1 MSKVKRT
8 LKHQIIQ
15 EFINCP
21 HKTPYKIALDVGGK
35 TSWVNQV
42 IEEYKLERNLKLPL
56 YIVKSIDL
64 LNTYY
69 LFTDTE
75 EKIFSVSGLEI
86 GDITNFTEYEL
97 FFLKN
102 EKGFY

>member
-1 MSKVKRT
+1 LKIT
-8 LKHQIIQ
+8 LKQQILQEYVSNPHQ
-15 EFINCP
+15 
-21 HKTPYKIALDVGGK
+21 TPYEISLKIGG
-35 TSWVNQV
+35 TLYYVNEV
-42 IEEYKLERNLKLPL
+42 IDTYKLERNLKLPL
-56 YIVKSIDL
+56 YIVKSKDL
-64 LNTYY
+64 KNTYY

-75 EKIFSVSGLEI
+75 EKMFNVSGLEI